1 MYNVDLRKKRCF
13 LPGKLYEEKKNGFT
27 CFKTYVN
34 YLHRSVL
41 SCNCITSYV
50 AQIQHFRESKISK
63 DQNWSSASG
72 KFVLQKVYLFK
83 HVSEILLPIWSV
95 LLICTTFMLSYFM
108 EFFWDVCFYVFLFVV
123 LMLFCCCFC
132 SFLCCFHFWP
142 KFLLLVKIQPLRCW
156 IKYKS
161 NNCVVGID
169 IEDSI
174 YSRELSVQQIL

>member
-63 DQNWSSASG
+63 DQNWSSPSG

-83 HVSEILLPIWSV
+83 HVSELLLPISFINLHHFYVVIFYGVFLRCLFLCVFVCGFDAV
-95 LLICTTFMLSYFM
+95 LLL
-108 EFFWDVCFYVFLFVV
+108 FLFFS
-123 LMLFCCCFC
+123 LLF
-132 SFLCCFHFWP
+132 SFLA
-142 KFLLLVKIQPLRCW
+142 KISLNSKDTAVTLL
-156 IKYKS
+156 
-161 NNCVVGID
+161 N
-169 IEDSI
+169 
-174 YSRELSVQQIL
+174 

>member
-1 MYNVDLRKKRCF
+1 MLLKFSISVNLRFQKTKTKAPLLVNLFYKK
-13 LPGKLYEEKKNGFT
+13 YI
-27 CFKTYVN
+27 
-34 YLHRSVL
+34 YLSM
-41 SCNCITSYV
+41 SPSYFY
-50 AQIQHFRESKISK
+50 Q
-63 DQNWSSASG
+63 
-72 KFVLQKVYLFK
+72 
-83 HVSEILLPIWSV
+83 SV

-132 SFLCCFHFWP
+132 SFLYCFHFWP
-142 KFLLLVKIQPLRCW
+142 KFLLTVKIQPLRCW

-161 NNCVVGID
+161 NNCGVGID